1 MLRMSSRLLGLLLIA
16 AGLIALVL
24 VGLIPASPMYAE
36 VGASTVPAAVS
47 LLLLLLAIG
56 YAASAWRGR
65 APDAEADPTDAP
77 EPGAQARFN
86 WFLGGC
92 IALAV
97 LTQPAGFCVAAAV
110 GGMGVARAFDQ
121 PLGWSTF
128 AVCAAIAVSFWVLF
142 SLLLGVDLGPAVAGL
157 PKPGS

>member
-1 MLRMSSRLLGLLLIA
+1 MLRMSSRWLGLLLIA
-16 AGLIALVL
+16 AGLIALVM

-36 VGASTVPAAVS
+36 VGASTVPAAVGV
-47 LLLLLLAIG
+47 LLVLLAMG

-65 APDAEADPTDAP
+65 APDAAADPDEAP
-77 EPGAQARFN
+77 EPGARARFS
-86 WFLGGC
+86 WFMGGC
-92 IALAV
+92 IALAA
-97 LTQPAGFCVAAAV
+97 LTQPAGFCIAATI

-121 PLGWSTF
+121 PLGWRTL
-128 AVCAAIAVSFWVLF
+128 AICAAIAVSFWVLF